1 MWASLVMDVGDME
14 DGSVRRHPRD
24 VTDHLDL
31 NEVSTVSFDE
41 FRENPLRTWLDEM
54 TNCK

>member
-1 MWASLVMDVGDME
+1 MDVGDME

-31 NEVSTVSFDE
+31 NEVSTASFDE